1 MTVCRSNG
9 IWATAVFVLA
19 GCHSTASLPPL
30 PEVSTASF
38 LPGVRAEVDS
48 AIANAKAHPHDPTA
62 VGHLGMV
69 LHAHQQLDG
78 ARRCYQR
85 AALLEPKNYRWVYY
99 QGVVSQGQDAINA
112 LRTALGLNDSVPV
125 RLKLGEALL
134 ATGDFAAAREVYR
147 GLTHPAGLFG
157 YGRATNDPAYYEKAL
172 AAFPQ
177 YGAAIFALAQ
187 SYQRSGR
194 TADASRL
201 MAEYAKY
208 KLAAPPVDDPLID
221 AVRALNRGP
230 ERLLGE
236 AQAFEAQGQWDSAI
250 DLELKALELD
260 PKLTQA
266 HINLISLYGRMGD
279 TAQAEKHYRQALEL
293 DPRSQEA
300 HYNFGVFCYQTGRRA
315 DAQSAFTEALAIN
328 PNHAQ
333 AHNNLGALLEE
344 QGKLADA
351 AAQFEKAIEL
361 DPSLRLARFH
371 LGRIYANQRK
381 WTQAIE
387 QFQRAVEVDDEATP
401 AYLYALGATE
411 ARAGQHAAALTTL
424 SGARDKA
431 MARGQSTLAAS
442 IQRDLEKLKR

>member
-1 MTVCRSNG
+1 MALLILTACRS
-9 IWATAVFVLA
+9 TAP
-19 GCHSTASLPPL
+19 LPPL
-30 PEVSTASF
+30 AVVSTTSF
-38 LPGVRAEVDS
+38 LPAIRAEVDS
-48 AIANAKAHPHDPTA
+48 AIANAKAHPNDATA

-85 AALLEPKNYRWVYY
+85 AALLEPQSYKWAYY
-99 QGVVSQGQDAINA
+99 LGAVSEGQAAIEP
-112 LRTALGLNDSVPV
+112 LRTALRLNVSVPI
-125 RLKLGEALL
+125 RLKLGEVLL
-134 ATGDFAAAREVYR
+134 AAGDFAGAREIYR
-147 GLTHPAGLFG
+147 GMTHPAGLFG
-157 YGRATNDPAYYEKAL
+157 YGRAANDPGFYEKAL

-177 YGAAIFALAQ
+177 YGAAMFALAQ
-187 SYQRSGR
+187 SYQRDGR
-194 TADASRL
+194 TLDASRL
-201 MAEYAKY
+201 MADYARY
-208 KLAAPPVDDPLID
+208 KLVAPTVDDPLMD

-236 AQAFEAQGQWDSAI
+236 AQALEAQGQWQSAI

-260 PKLTQA
+260 PKLSQA

-279 TAQAEKHYRQALEL
+279 AEEAGKHYRQALEL

-300 HYNFGVFCYQTGRRA
+300 YYNFGVLCYQAGRRVE
-315 DAQSAFTEALAIN
+315 AQAAFTEALAIN

-333 AHNNLGALLEE
+333 AHNNLGTLLEE
-344 QGKLADA
+344 QGKVAEA
-351 AAQFEKAIEL
+351 AAQFQKAIEL
-361 DPSLRLARFH
+361 DPNLRLARFH
-371 LGRIYANQRK
+371 LGRIYANQRR
-381 WTQAIE
+381 WTKAIE

-411 ARAGQHAAALTTL
+411 ARAGQHVAALATL

-442 IQRDLEKLKR
+442 IEHDLEKLKR